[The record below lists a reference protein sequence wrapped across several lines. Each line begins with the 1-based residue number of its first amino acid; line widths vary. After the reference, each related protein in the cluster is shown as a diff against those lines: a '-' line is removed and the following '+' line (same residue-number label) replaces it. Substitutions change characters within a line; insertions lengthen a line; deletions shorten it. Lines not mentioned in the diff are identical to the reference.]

1 MDGTEQEIPNP
12 QHIQTPKP
20 AELWRIPDRKFFS
33 VEFPGHVENLEKAK
47 ELIGGDR
54 AILNAYLGGAP
65 LDLHYRIRDPFSI
78 PIQGETISTPNLV
91 LRATRRY
98 KVKRQPGSRRSL
110 PPYRAPTDDDI
121 PYDENE
127 TPQLSFE
134 IVGAIPKTA
143 RFSGLADYQHIVD
156 PREEVLKIKNDLVN
170 MDYESLISVK
180 IDNTTPAEDIATLQ
194 LLPPPIIG
202 KSIVPMPFKYK
213 ARHSEEVSNEVL
225 TRCVQPLIKQVT
237 NCSCHPVRKREESQ
251 EENQRG
257 SQECNV
263 HQELWRQRS
272 MSAVRTA
279 AMTMFTSSALLLRLL
294 WLLWLLRLR
303 EKR

>member
-12 QHIQTPKP
+12 PTHPNPPKP

-33 VEFPGHVENLEKAK
+33 VEFPGH
-47 ELIGGDR
+47 
-54 AILNAYLGGAP
+54 AYLGGAP

-213 ARHSEEVSNEVL
+213 ARHSEEKKGGKPGRKPKRKSG
-225 TRCVQPLIKQVT
+225 VQRPPGALETTV
-237 NCSCHPVRKREESQ
+237 NV
-251 EENQRG
+251 G
-257 SQECNV
+257 SEDSGNDDV
-263 HQELWRQRS
+263 YE
-272 MSAVRTA
+272 
-279 AMTMFTSSALLLRLL
+279 
-294 WLLWLLRLR
+294 
-303 EKR
+303 

>member
-12 QHIQTPKP
+12 QHIQTPK
-20 AELWRIPDRKFFS
+20 ARGTL
-33 VEFPGHVENLEKAK
+33 ENPRQK
-47 ELIGGDR
+47 
-54 AILNAYLGGAP
+54 AYLGGAP

-91 LRATRRY
+91 LRATRRLLNS
-98 KVKRQPGSRRSL
+98 V
-110 PPYRAPTDDDI
+110 
-121 PYDENE
+121 
-127 TPQLSFE
+127 FE

-213 ARHSEEVSNEVL
+213 ARHSEEKKGGKPGRKPKRKSG
-225 TRCVQPLIKQVT
+225 VQRPPGALETTV
-237 NCSCHPVRKREESQ
+237 NV
-251 EENQRG
+251 G
-257 SQECNV
+257 SEDSGNDDV
-263 HQELWRQRS
+263 YE
-272 MSAVRTA
+272 
-279 AMTMFTSSALLLRLL
+279 
-294 WLLWLLRLR
+294 
-303 EKR
+303 